1 MRTGSCAMAS
11 LWLMTMSIASS
22 SAGQMVAG
30 RVRDRESKR
39 PLREVTVVLL
49 ADTGKSSHAAARA
62 TTDSLG
68 IFYLTAS
75 SPGVYQLLFA
85 TANDTLLSGYLALA
99 QDEMVQREFLLDTHA
114 TERAYFEFQVTR
126 QVQPSPN
133 NRPPR
138 YPEAL
143 RGANMQGEVLV
154 QFIVDTTGK
163 PEMNTLKGITVDARR
178 ISDGS
183 AQCAAGLRVRA
194 RDDLEQEGAAG
205 RTDAVSLLSQWRT
218 EPVRSTGYRAPLA
231 RASAPSRSLSVGSG
245 GIRDRDHPRQNTD
258 NRSGEL
264 CGS

>member
-49 ADTGKSSHAAARA
+49 ADTGKSSHAGARA

-85 TANDTLLSGYLALA
+85 TGNDTLLSGYLALA

-163 PEMNTLKGITVDARR
+163 PEMNTLKV
-178 ISDGS
+178 
-183 AQCAAGLRVRA
+183 LRSTHVEFLMA
-194 RDDLEQEGAAG
+194 
-205 RTDAVSLLSQWRT
+205 
-218 EPVRSTGYRAPLA
+218 VRSVLPDYEFEPAMILNRKVPQVVQMPFHFCLNGGPNPFARPDTGHLWPAPPL
-231 RASAPSRSLSVGSG
+231 RPGVC
-245 GIRDRDHPRQNTD
+245 P
-258 NRSGEL
+258 
-264 CGS
+264 